1 MERSNTMPTS
11 SRRAAR
17 GAAGGEISVDTGGW
31 IARMSRDDAHHARA
45 IAAWPDLLRRF
56 RRVVAT
62 NLVIAESY
70 TFLRRAVGFPAAWA
84 LLERLQ
90 LTPHLAV
97 IYADADLEHDARVLL
112 RQYRDQDF
120 SYTDAVSFAAMR
132 RTGITQ
138 AFAFDRHF
146 VTAGFTV
153 IP

>member
-1 MERSNTMPTS
+1 MPTS
-11 SRRAAR
+11 SRRR
-17 GAAGGEISVDTGGW
+17 TRETTGAEIFVDTGGW
-31 IARMSRDDAHHARA
+31 IALLSRDDAHHAPA
-45 IAAWPDLLRRF
+45 VAAWPEILRRF

-84 LLERLQ
+84 LVERLQ
-90 LTPHLAV
+90 LTPRLAL
-97 IYADADLEHDARVLL
+97 IYADANLEGDARALL
-112 RQYRDQDF
+112 RQYSDHDF

-138 AFAFDRHF
+138 AFGFDRHF
-146 VTAGFTV
+146 VTAGFAL

>member
-1 MERSNTMPTS
+1 
-11 SRRAAR
+11 
-17 GAAGGEISVDTGGW
+17 
-31 IARMSRDDAHHARA
+31 MSRDDAHHAPA
-45 IAAWPDLLRRF
+45 VAAWPDILRRF

-90 LTPHLAV
+90 LTPRLAL
-97 IYADADLEHDARVLL
+97 IYADADLEGDARALL
-112 RQYRDQDF
+112 RQYGDHDF

-132 RTGITQ
+132 QTGITQ
-138 AFAFDRHF
+138 AFGFDRHF
-146 VTAGFTV
+146 VTAGFTL

>member
-1 MERSNTMPTS
+1 MPTS

-17 GAAGGEISVDTGGW
+17 EPTGAEIFVDTGGW
-31 IARMSRDDAHHARA
+31 IALMSRDDAHHAPA
-45 IAAWPDLLRRF
+45 VAAWPDILRRF

-90 LTPHLAV
+90 LTPRLAL
-97 IYADADLEHDARVLL
+97 IYADADLEGDARALL
-112 RQYRDQDF
+112 RQYGDHDF

-132 RTGITQ
+132 QTGITQ
-138 AFAFDRHF
+138 AFGFDRHF
-146 VTAGFTV
+146 VTAGFTL